1 MTVSCP
7 AFFLPVLAIRPRL
20 HVMGEC
26 IMAGAVNKKDMPK
39 ISRFRFVGPTVHASA
54 PELNPLRYAA
64 NAGKNGKIQ

>member
-1 MTVSCP
+1 
-7 AFFLPVLAIRPRL
+7 
-20 HVMGEC
+20 
-26 IMAGAVNKKDMPK
+26 MAGAVNKKDMPK